1 MAAQKRLSNR
11 NYIDLVADGE
21 DERRAAERQ
30 PPSVHPL
37 RDYLRSLVA
46 AVRPARSEAD

>member
-11 NYIDLVADGE
+11 NYIDLVVDGE

-30 PPSVHPL
+30 PASVHPL
-37 RDYLRSLVA
+37 RRYLRSLVA
-46 AVRPARSEAD
+46 AVRPGRGEAD